1 MPYFNGGS
9 SKKQKK
15 SRDNDHK
22 NAENVMFVFVF
33 VDFIAKLL
41 FHNNYKNLTQIKGLC
56 WLTKS
61 KDFNLATWGI
71 SLASHKILV

>member
-1 MPYFNGGS
+1 MVVAARN
-9 SKKQKK
+9 KKK
-15 SRDNDHK
+15 SRDNEHK

-61 KDFNLATWGI
+61 KDFDLDSWGI
-71 SLASHKILV
+71 SLASHTILV